1 MLLWHLIV
9 PPECRALHF
18 IRAFPSIAHG
28 NTLKMQHLTHCWGN
42 IAVHFC
48 NSTQPMLLMATRSK
62 CSWIALF
69 SAMNRNTKIA
79 VTRVFH
85 LDCTQKM
92 QNWTVVRVFHFS
104 KCECTPT
111 MPNVRAGSK
120 SKSKS
125 RRPLGSKSKSPHAV
139 LQASKVPNNPLR
151 SVQNWETFA
160 PFDICLGFRKCL
172 TLHQVFNWIWQNF
185 FNYICAAQ
193 SFVAGVIFNR
203 VEQLATTGAKKL
215 LPNFS
220 KRTSQEK
227 RRCTGASHWKSLA
240 LNLFNLPSW
249 PDHLSEHHAGNRCH
263 TCYISHFS
271 YICSYLIYM

>member
-111 MPNVRAGSK
+111 MPNVRADAFSAAKAKVLTQSSK
-120 SKSKS
+120 
-125 RRPLGSKSKSPHAV
+125 PQKSPTIHSDQFKTERHLHLLTFVWVSANVWHFIRSSTGFDKISSTIFV
-139 LQASKVPNNPLR
+139 LPNLLLLV
-151 SVQNWETFA
+151 SFSIEQNSWLPEEQ
-160 PFDICLGFRKCL
+160 KS
-172 TLHQVFNWIWQNF
+172 
-185 FNYICAAQ
+185 YYQ
-193 SFVAGVIFNR
+193 SFPRGLHKPVQELFTENHLLWISSIFPPG
-203 VEQLATTGAKKL
+203 QIT
-215 LPNFS
+215 
-220 KRTSQEK
+220 
-227 RRCTGASHWKSLA
+227 C
-240 LNLFNLPSW
+240 LN
-249 PDHLSEHHAGNRCH
+249 
-263 TCYISHFS
+263 I
-271 YICSYLIYM
+271 M